1 MNTEFDHLAAGRHV
15 MANFFLCHTNS
26 SFGEKFDPWEF
37 EDYCTVGRISSQ
49 YRVAQLEPLD

>member
-1 MNTEFDHLAAGRHV
+1 MYTEFDHLAAGCHV
-15 MANFFLCHTNS
+15 MANFFYVTNS